1 MSKETDRKTENEQG
15 FLTRIKAALR
25 RAWEIISGAPPR
37 PPAGD
42 SSSSGD
48 YLKIPLDKPGG
59 VRSFFQKLR
68 AIFFFRTLWI
78 WALAIIAGIFLF
90 WFFHSPPVPPKHT
103 TLVFAQWW
111 EGELES
117 NTLSDLASKFEAAN
131 PGVTI
136 ILEKKT
142 WDEIRRSL
150 EEGAGPDLFSID
162 PLAVYEMNRA
172 SHLAEIT
179 ESNRRNGNILQII
192 SFINPLFYN
201 IELLRNAGFD
211 RPPKNYTEFLTY
223 AQRVKDSRKESGG
236 VYGAGLALGGG
247 THSISRHILSWIWAS
262 ADNPESAG
270 TFNFNS
276 KEVIGTLKFL
286 NQLKANL
293 YPNPFSLTEEEL
305 FQAFIEGKVGMMIG
319 STANIKKLKS
329 SPIGF
334 GITTIPGSESYVKKP
349 VFLVTEWYLGINRHS
364 EYKDEAR
371 KFAVFLSGK
380 SDSIATA
387 AYAIPGSGSRSRE
400 IPRDDLFY
408 SKAFDMY
415 EAGEMV
421 RELFAS
427 PDILSLNGIISEEVK
442 QMFWD
447 MKTPEL
453 CAQAIQ
459 TRWENLVTERKQ
471 SAGTD

>member
-1 MSKETDRKTENEQG
+1 MGNETNRKTENEQD
-15 FLTRIKAALR
+15 FLTRIKAALK
-25 RAWEIISGAPPR
+25 RAWEAVSGAPPKPER
-37 PPAGD
+37 QPAGD
-42 SSSSGD
+42 SSSSGG
-48 YLKIPLDKPGG
+48 YSNILRNKPTGA
-59 VRSFFQKLR
+59 RSFFQKLHS
-68 AIFFFRTLWI
+68 IFFFRTLWI
-78 WALAIIAGIFLF
+78 WAIAIIAGIFLYR
-90 WFFHSPPVPPKHT
+90 FFHNPPVPPKHT

-111 EGELES
+111 ENELES
-117 NTLSDLASKFEAAN
+117 NTLSDIAAKFTAAN
-131 PGVTI
+131 PGVTV
-136 ILEKKT
+136 ILEKKN
-142 WDEIRRSL
+142 WDEIRKSL
-150 EEGAGPDLFSID
+150 EEDTGPDIFSID

-172 SHLAEIT
+172 SRLAEIT
-179 ESNRRNGNILQII
+179 EGNRRNGTILQII

-211 RPPKNYTEFLTY
+211 RPPKNYTEFLSY
-223 AQRVKDSRKESGG
+223 AVRVKESGG

-262 ADNPESAG
+262 ADNPESAD
-270 TFNFNS
+270 TFDFNS

-286 NQLKANL
+286 NQLKTNL
-293 YPNPFSLTEEEL
+293 YPNPFSVSEEEL
-305 FQAFIEGKVGMMIG
+305 FRAFNEGKVGMMIG
-319 STANIKKLKS
+319 STANIKKLKT

-364 EYKDEAR
+364 EYKEEAR
-371 KFAVFLSGK
+371 RFAAFLSEK
-380 SDSIATA
+380 SDSIAAA

-400 IPRDDLFY
+400 MPREDLFY

-421 RELFAS
+421 RELYAS
-427 PDILSLNGIISEEVK
+427 PDILSLNSIIGEEVK

-447 MKTPEL
+447 MKTPEQ

-459 TRWENLVTERKQ
+459 TRWEKLNKERLLGA
-471 SAGTD
+471 SSD